1 MISEV
6 FIRRPRLAM
15 VIAIVTVLAGG
26 LALSRIPL
34 AQLPDIVPPQVSVT
48 ASYPG
53 ASADVVEA
61 SVAQPIEAQ
70 VNGVDN
76 MLYMQSTS
84 GADGS
89 YQLTVTF
96 RLGTD
101 PDINTVNVQNRVQLA
116 ESKLPEEVTRQGL
129 SVKKKSSALLQV
141 IGLTSPKGTRDA
153 LYLSNYAT
161 INILDTLA
169 RIPGVGQATLFAPLE
184 YSMRVWID
192 QGKLTAFDL
201 SPSDVVAAIRA
212 QNLQAAVGRIGAQ
225 PAPELQQFQLTLQT
239 KGRLTTPKE
248 FADIV
253 VKARPD
259 GSVVRLGDVGR
270 VEMGAKA
277 SDVLSRLNGR
287 PAAAIA
293 IYQAPGANAVA
304 VATGVSQAM
313 AHLAQRFPEDVQYKV
328 LYDTT
333 TFVKATIHEVLKTL
347 GEAFVLVVIVVYLFL
362 GNLRATLIPTI
373 AVPVSLIG
381 TFAAMVALGYSAN
394 TVSLLAMVLAIGIV
408 VDDAIVVVENVERVM
423 HQDNLP
429 PPQAA
434 IKAMAQITPAIVAIT
449 LVLLSVFVPV
459 AFIPGIS
466 GQLFRQ
472 FAVVV
477 SVSMLLSAINA
488 LTLSPALCAVLLRA
502 GHRPRGP
509 IRRVLAGIERAQSGY
524 ARVVGR
530 LVRRSSLSLAALAL
544 VFAASGLLLK
554 ATPTGFLPEEDQGAF
569 FTEIKLP
576 EGASLNR
583 TLQVTGRV
591 EDILAHAPGVSD
603 ITSIVGFSMLN
614 NLNQSN
620 SAFLIVTLK
629 PFAER
634 RDSVFTLLQRLRR
647 QLAAEPGAMVIPFNL
662 PPIIGLGTSG
672 GFEYQLLSLAGAS
685 PADMA
690 AVTRALVIAANQRP
704 ELANVFS
711 LFAADTPQLFL
722 DIDRNKAETLGV
734 KVNDIFTALQAT
746 LGGLYVNDFNLFGRT
761 WQVTVQGRA
770 ADRDRIDDIGRIH
783 VKNDKGEMVPLS
795 SLLSTRLI
803 LGPQSI
809 TRYNNTR
816 SVTVNGTPAPGV
828 SSGTALAA
836 MERVSAKV
844 LPAGYGYEWTGTA
857 LQEKQAAGQTPYILA
872 LAVIFAFLFLVGLY
886 ESWNIPIPVLLSVT
900 FGLLGALL
908 SLWIAAL
915 SLDVFAQIGIVVL
928 IALASKNAIL
938 IVEFAEE
945 QRLSGR
951 PMREAAVA
959 GARLRFRA
967 VMMTS
972 LAFIMGLFPLV
983 VAEGA
988 SQASRRAVGTAVFG
1002 GMIGAAFV
1010 GIVFIPSL
1018 YVVFQGLRERAGR
1031 HRKSA
1036 E

>member
-434 IKAMAQITPAIVAIT
+434 IKAMAQIAPAIVAIT

-466 GQLFRQ
+466 CQLFRQ

-836 MERVSAKV
+836 MERVSTKV

>member
-836 MERVSAKV
+836 MERVSTKV

-872 LAVIFAFLFLVGLY
+872 LAVIFAFLVLVGLY

>member
-434 IKAMAQITPAIVAIT
+434 IKAMAQIAPAIVAIT